1 MSRGSQGKGRMQC
14 ENAESHEKTR
24 PDSEYRDSLETRFLE
39 GGSVVSERRA
49 NTSRSYT
56 SRDGERN
63 HGVKISN
70 WFLN

>member
-1 MSRGSQGKGRMQC
+1 MQC

-24 PDSEYRDSLETRFLE
+24 PDSEYGDSEVSRDRIP
-39 GGSVVSERRA
+39 GRN